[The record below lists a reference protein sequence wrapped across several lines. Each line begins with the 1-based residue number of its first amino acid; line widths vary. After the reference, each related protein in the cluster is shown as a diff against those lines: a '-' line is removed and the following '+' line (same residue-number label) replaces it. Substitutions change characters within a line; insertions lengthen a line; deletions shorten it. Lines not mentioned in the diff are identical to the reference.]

1 MSSQNIVE
9 RFLPVYEEAKVV
21 EEEIALLIQSLKS
34 GKDWSSL
41 IDRTSLVRQLSVV
54 DRFSAALEE
63 LRKFETDDEDIIEF
77 RAACEAMN
85 IILKV
90 AVEALLRY
98 SE

>member
-1 MSSQNIVE
+1 MSPQNIVE

-21 EEEIALLIQSLKS
+21 EDEVALLIQSLKS

-41 IDRTSLVRQLSVV
+41 IDRTSLVRQLSVA

-63 LRKFETDDEDIIEF
+63 LREFETDDEDIIEF
-77 RAACEAMN
+77 RAACEVMN

-90 AVEALLRY
+90 LVEALLRH